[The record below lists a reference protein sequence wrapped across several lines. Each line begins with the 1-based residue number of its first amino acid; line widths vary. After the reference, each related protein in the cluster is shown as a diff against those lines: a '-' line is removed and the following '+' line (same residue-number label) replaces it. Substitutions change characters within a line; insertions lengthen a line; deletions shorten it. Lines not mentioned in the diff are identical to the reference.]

1 MGFKKFNPK
10 HAGHLDN
17 DERKKNTDFEK
28 LFSRIGIAQGQ
39 YIADV
44 GAGTG
49 FFSMPLS
56 QAVGPHGKVYAID
69 VSQKML
75 DKINVKINDEGIEN
89 VVPVL
94 SREVEIPIEESTIDI
109 VFTSAVFH
117 EMRGSGTIN
126 EIRRILKPGGKFI
139 VIDWKKK
146 SKGGPPSFIKK
157 KESQVI
163 EKCKKSALE
172 FDREF
177 DSRDPNKYGLIF
189 NR

>member
-1 MGFKKFNPK
+1 MVFKKFNPK

-28 LFSRIGIAQGQ
+28 LFSQIGIAQGQ
-39 YIADV
+39 HIADV

-56 QAVGPHGKVYAID
+56 QAVGPHGKVYAVD
-69 VSQKML
+69 VAQEML
-75 DKINVKINDEGIEN
+75 DKINTKIIDEGIEN
-89 VVPVL
+89 IVPVL
-94 SREVEIPIEESTIDI
+94 SQEVEIPIEESTIDI

-126 EIRRILKPGGKFI
+126 EIHRILKPGGKFI

-163 EKCKKSALE
+163 EKCKK
-172 FDREF
+172 FDLKFEREF
-177 DSRDPNKYGLIF
+177 DSKNSNKYGLIF
-189 NR
+189 RK